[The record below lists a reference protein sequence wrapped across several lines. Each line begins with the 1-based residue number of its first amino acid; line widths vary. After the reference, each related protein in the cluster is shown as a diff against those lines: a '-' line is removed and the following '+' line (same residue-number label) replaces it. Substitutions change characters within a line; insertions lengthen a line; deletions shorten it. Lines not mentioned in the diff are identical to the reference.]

1 VIGKKSG
8 GLNRRT
14 KYLFFKKVRKT
25 HTHIFKILV
34 HRELTTTITVSEYT
48 YANADISVNMKL
60 RGYNVDATTSDTL
73 QHGPTLRFKAGDT
86 VKVTLQNDMATCGA
100 TCTHPA
106 SGNGYHYSQK
116 TNLHTHGL
124 HVSPESGSD
133 DVFSTVEPGTSGT
146 YTYEIPSDH
155 AGGTFWYHAHH
166 HGSTS
171 LHAASGMIGF
181 MIVEDAADEVPSA
194 ILNADEVGPLA
205 IAYMDLPALKSIATD
220 SPGEVWTSDAASD
233 DGGYT
238 GYFVNGKV
246 KPNYDVKLNRW
257 TRIRTVFLATD
268 KDAIISH
275 DGATSGQSC
284 EWYLLAKDGVYVSPA
299 PRALDDGKLYLA
311 PGNRADVMMRCT
323 GSLGTVTV
331 SAEAAAK
338 KRRRSL
344 LQGPGGGGSVAG
356 DLFTITVIA
365 DDSAVKTGENY
376 DDLSQFNP
384 KRPAYLMQTLKD
396 EPAGLPTP
404 VTKSVTFTQATGG
417 CGVNNE
423 QFVDKDT
430 SLGSVDLG
438 TVQKWTVNGN
448 EKHPLHI
455 HVNSFQLSGVTDAS
469 GYFQDGD
476 WHDVV
481 YRPTGVTIDN
491 YYFMVD
497 RFAGKKVVHCH
508 FLTHEDKGCMGF
520 YTINGAEGTT
530 VSGATASALVTL
542 TTTTSDLASDG
553 TTTTTTTTTTTS
565 SVAGLASM
573 MRSKTIYLFVT
584 TAVTL
589 FFL

>member
-1 VIGKKSG
+1 M
-8 GLNRRT
+8 
-14 KYLFFKKVRKT
+14 
-25 HTHIFKILV
+25 
-34 HRELTTTITVSEYT
+34 SEYT
-48 YANADISVNMKL
+48 YANTAIGVNMKL
-60 RGYNVDATTSDTL
+60 RGYNVDATSLDTL

-86 VKVTLQNDMATCGA
+86 VTVTLKNEMATCAMGD
-100 TCTHPA
+100 CTHPA

-124 HVSPESGSD
+124 HVSPDTGAD
-133 DVFSTVEPGTSGT
+133 DVFSTVEPGESGT
-146 YTYEIPSDH
+146 YEYKIPSDH

-205 IAYMDLPALKSIATD
+205 IAYMDLAALKSIASE
-220 SPGEVWTSDAASD
+220 SPGEVWTSAGDSI
-233 DGGYT
+233 DGGYK

-275 DGATSGQSC
+275 NGATSGQSC

-299 PRALDDGKLYLA
+299 PRALGDGKLYLA

-344 LQGPGGGGSVAG
+344 LQGGGPGGGGGGGGGGYVAG
-356 DLFTITVIA
+356 ELFTITVVA
-365 DDSAVKTGENY
+365 DDSAVTTGENY
-376 DDLSQFNP
+376 DDISQFNP

-404 VTKSVTFTQATGG
+404 VTQSVTFTAADGG

-430 SLGSVDLG
+430 PLGSVELG

-469 GYFQDGD
+469 GYYQDGD

-497 RFAGKKVVHCH
+497 RYAGKKVVHCH
-508 FLTHEDKGCMGF
+508 FLTHEDKGCMAF
-520 YTINGAEGTT
+520 YTITGAEDTT
-530 VSGATASALVTL
+530 VPGATASAMATL

-553 TTTTTTTTTTTS
+553 TSTTTTTTTTTTTS
-565 SVAGLASM
+565 SVAGRATM
-573 MRSKTIYLFVT
+573 MLRGKAMYLGIT
-584 TAVTL
+584 TTVTL